1 MTKDVMR
8 FDSVKV
14 FSATMQGDREAMG
27 DRITSWLAANPSVQ
41 VVDVSVRQ
49 SSDHSFHC
57 LTIILFCV
65 ERSPAN
71 RA

>member
-1 MTKDVMR
+1 
-8 FDSVKV
+8 
-14 FSATMQGDREAMG
+14 MQGDREAMG